1 MYGSLSSIIANV
13 KYFYFNFCMDKVSY
27 QISHCVVSRPLTLEI
42 LGILVWKMQ
51 IRASGFT

>member
-51 IRASGFT
+51 IRVSGFT